1 MVNSISAFIIQKAQA
16 AHPLT
21 TVILMPFQVK
31 RMTYMKV
38 LWTAITAFICGV
50 SLMGASS
57 LKAYGQSSSAVS
69 VLELFTSEGCSSCPP
84 ADKALSA
91 FDQDNRIIA
100 LSCHVTYWDY
110 LSPDQLS
117 RQFCTDRQLHY
128 SVKGGRKRRVFTP
141 QLIVNGQQSFVGSN
155 TRDIQAALKNPTVKT
170 EGVDLIKQGDQLNI
184 KLPVMANLPGDNVVT
199 LITYGQDLENKVLRG
214 ENRGR
219 IVRYTN
225 PILSVEYLSDSWRG
239 DAQSLAV
246 RLSDKSYVHPV
257 KGYVVLVH
265 KGTSHVGAIFAAG
278 RLEL

>member
-1 MVNSISAFIIQKAQA
+1 
-16 AHPLT
+16 
-21 TVILMPFQVK
+21 
-31 RMTYMKV
+31 MKV
-38 LWTAITAFICGV
+38 LWTVIAAFICGV

-57 LKAYGQSSSAVS
+57 LKAYGQSSSSVS

-141 QLIVNGQQSFVGSN
+141 ELIVNGEQSFVGSSA
-155 TRDIQAALKNPTVKT
+155 REIKAALKNPRVQTK
-170 EGVDLIKQGDQLNI
+170 GVGVEKQDDQLNI
-184 KLPVMANLPGDNVVT
+184 SLPVMADLSEGSIVT

-219 IVRYTN
+219 TVRYTN
-225 PILSVEYLSDSWRG
+225 PILSVEYLSDKWRG
-239 DAQSLAV
+239 EAQNFAV
-246 RLSDKSYVHPV
+246 RLSGKSYVHPV

-265 KGTSHVGAIFAAG
+265 KGASHVGAIFAAG